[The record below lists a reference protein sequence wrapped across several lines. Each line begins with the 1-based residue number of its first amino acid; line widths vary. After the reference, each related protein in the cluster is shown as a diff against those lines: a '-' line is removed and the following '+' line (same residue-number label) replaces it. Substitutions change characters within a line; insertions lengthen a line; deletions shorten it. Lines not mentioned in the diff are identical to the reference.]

1 VSLDLDSLA
10 VALVN
15 AAPDAVFVVDEG
27 GVILVVNDEA
37 ERMFGYARDEL
48 IGHTIDLLVP
58 ETVRDR
64 HGGYRHTYASAPTRR
79 PMGAFEV
86 SAQRKD
92 GSEVWIAVS
101 LSPLEIDGRRLVIS
115 IARDVSERRQMQERL
130 RYLGSHDALT
140 SLYNRAYFD
149 EELAR
154 LERGRVF
161 PVSLVV
167 ADLDELK
174 QVNDSSGHA
183 GGDLLLQRAAAVLRA
198 AFRAEDVVARLGG
211 DEFSVILPGVGADD
225 LQVAIA
231 RTRHSADAAGVALS
245 IGCASAYSGGEIQR
259 ALQQADRAMY
269 VDKAERRATRAATG
283 SGS

>member
-1 VSLDLDSLA
+1 MSLDLDSLA

-27 GVILVVNDEA
+27 GMILVVNDEA

-64 HGGYRHTYASAPTRR
+64 HGGYRHTYAAAPARR
-79 PMGAFEV
+79 SMGAFEV

-92 GSEVWIAVS
+92 GSELWIAVS

-115 IARDVSERRQMQERL
+115 IARDVSERRQLQERL

-167 ADLDELK
+167 ADLDGLK
-174 QVNDSSGHA
+174 EVNDGTGHA
-183 GGDLLLQRAAAVLRA
+183 AGDLLLQRAAAVLRA

-211 DEFSVILPGVGADD
+211 DEFSVILPGVGVDE

-231 RTRHSADAAGVALS
+231 RTRHSADAAGVGLS
-245 IGCASAYSGGEIQR
+245 IGCASAYNGGEIQR
-259 ALQQADRAMY
+259 VLQQADRAMY
-269 VDKAERRATRAATG
+269 VDKAERRATRSARR
-283 SGS
+283 